1 MIIPHTCYEIVSEVS
16 THKNC
21 QLPRKY
27 PSKWCVS
34 MNRNVSIMIRNVLQL
49 QRRKTGHVNRQRA
62 HSKPAQHLDTCHLS
76 WRIVHFLSG
85 FFCFYLK
92 IDFFWMQF
100 VLLFFFA
107 VTKVPKDLCFSHP
120 VLPSNVSLL
129 WTWKR
134 FPSLRYTVAV
144 MCTSFSTAVC
154 TPYHVSVLV
163 NMSLLCACS
172 LPRFYTLARNKFVVV

>member
-85 FFCFYLK
+85 FFCFSLK

-100 VLLFFFA
+100 VLLFFFSLSQKYQRICVFLILFFPA
-107 VTKVPKDLCFSHP
+107 MFHSCGRENGFHPYATRLRLCVPVSQLPF
-120 VLPSNVSLL
+120 VLH
-129 WTWKR
+129 
-134 FPSLRYTVAV
+134 A
-144 MCTSFSTAVC
+144 
-154 TPYHVSVLV
+154 VSVLV